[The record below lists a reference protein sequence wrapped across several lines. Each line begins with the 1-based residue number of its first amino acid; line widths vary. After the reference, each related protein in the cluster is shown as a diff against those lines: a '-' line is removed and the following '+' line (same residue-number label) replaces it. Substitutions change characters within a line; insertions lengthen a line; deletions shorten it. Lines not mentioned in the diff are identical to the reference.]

1 MGEVV
6 IAVAKE
12 VVINILVKEV
22 VKRVLKKQHGRS
34 EKGAVKGSNSQSFRL
49 GKGDDAKIIIFRMCC
64 S

>member
-22 VKRVLKKQHGRS
+22 VKRIIKK
-34 EKGAVKGSNSQSFRL
+34 
-49 GKGDDAKIIIFRMCC
+49 
-64 S
+64 